1 VNGHQDRTNV
11 IVSVAVVV
19 VLLLI
24 VAAVLGL
31 MALLPGVLNG

>member
-24 VAAVLGL
+24 AAGVLGL
-31 MALLPGVLNG
+31 MALLAGF

>member
-24 VAAVLGL
+24 ATGVLGL
-31 MALLPGVLNG
+31 MALLAGF

>member
-1 VNGHQDRTNV
+1 MNGHQDRTNV

-24 VAAVLGL
+24 AAGVLGL
-31 MALLPGVLNG
+31 MALLAGF

>member
-1 VNGHQDRTNV
+1 MNGHQDRTNV

-24 VAAVLGL
+24 ATGVLGL
-31 MALLPGVLNG
+31 MALLAGF